1 MWMGCALSRE
11 VSGSHQVD
19 LTLRPSDQHMDG
31 NIPSIHLH
39 STSPLF
45 VVSLR
50 ESVV

>member
-11 VSGSHQVD
+11 VSGSHQVN
-19 LTLRPSDQHMDG
+19 LTLRPSSDQHMDG
-31 NIPSIHLH
+31 NIPHL
-39 STSPLF
+39 TSPLF